1 MGTVYEVTHV
11 RLDKKF
17 ALKVPHPEHTKSDR
31 DKQRFFQEARFVS
44 SLSHRNIVTI
54 VDFGEDPGFGLFMVI
69 EYLEGEPLA
78 AALRKKEKMPLKR
91 AFDLIQQVSEGLAY
105 IHQRDIVHCDIKTH
119 NIFMCSEM
127 HGKQRRTL
135 VKLLDFG
142 LASYSQTKQNGIA
155 AGTPA
160 YMAPEVALGE
170 APQARADV
178 YAVGVLCF
186 ELLTGSTPFKA
197 RNIDHIKKHLSEPAP
212 LVSERLDEGID
223 PAIDRLVS
231 RALEKDPLLR
241 HRDMLAFLYELQTVM
256 NMLGLEK
263 RRRSPG
269 LAHDDRS
276 RALEERREFARA
288 TLDGLRIPVAVI
300 DGEGRVA
307 LANSAFN
314 RFILGGG
321 SSAEGTALSDSRLP
335 LYWKTMDE
343 DLAGMSADTPITRLL
358 EIHGVGIDVVR
369 LRLWLEMSAQ
379 RGFYTLTIQL
389 LLPGD

>member
-1 MGTVYEVTHV
+1 MGTVFEVTHEK
-11 RLDKKF
+11 LDKKF
-17 ALKVPHPEHTKSDR
+17 ALKLPHAEHTQSDR

-54 VDFGEDPGFGLFMVI
+54 VDFGDDPEFGLFMVM
-69 EYLEGEPLA
+69 EYLEGEPLGV
-78 AALRKKEKMPLKR
+78 ALRKKESMSLKR

-119 NIFMCSEM
+119 NIFLCSEL

-142 LASYSQTKQNGIA
+142 LASYSESKLNGEA
-155 AGTPA
+155 AGTLT

-170 APQARADV
+170 APQPRADV

-186 ELLTGSTPFKA
+186 ELLTGSTPFRA
-197 RNIDHIKKHLSEPAP
+197 RTLEKLQELHETRAP
-212 LVSERLDEGID
+212 LVSERLSEEID
-223 PAIDRLVS
+223 PAIDRLVA
-231 RALEKDPLLR
+231 RALERDPLQR
-241 HRDMLAFLYELQTVM
+241 HNDMLAFLYELQTVM
-256 NMLGLEK
+256 HMLGLEK

-269 LAHDDRS
+269 LAQDDRS

-288 TLDGLRIPVAVI
+288 TLDGLRMPIAVI
-300 DGEGRVA
+300 DGNGLVA

-321 SSAEGTALSDSRLP
+321 SSAEGTRLCDSRLP
-335 LYWKTMDE
+335 HYWKTME
-343 DLAGMSADTPITRLL
+343 QDLANMSREKPITRLL
-358 EIHGVGIDVVR
+358 EIQGAGTEAVR

-379 RGFYTLTIQL
+379 RGLFTLTIQL